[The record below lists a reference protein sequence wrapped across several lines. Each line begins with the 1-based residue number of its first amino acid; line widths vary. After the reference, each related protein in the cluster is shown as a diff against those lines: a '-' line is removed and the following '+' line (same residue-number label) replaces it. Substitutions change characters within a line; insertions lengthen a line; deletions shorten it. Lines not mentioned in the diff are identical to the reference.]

1 MKKLNKREKI
11 VLMSVL
17 LPLLFVA
24 QYYIFKFGIIS
35 PMIKGVNIKIIQGE
49 YIQDIDKYV
58 VKLGDEVT
66 LSAGDY
72 IKVPK
77 YAKDPKIKFSIL
89 DNSKTIKLEDNSQKE
104 ENTVIL
110 KALKTGYTSVAVM
123 KNSRVLQKATILVVD
138 PDIED
143 LNVSLDG
150 DLRYVGDEAE
160 LSSYVQ
166 VDYKEFN
173 NTYKVTYES
182 SDENILKIKD
192 NKVSAVGVGKA
203 TIYAK
208 SKDKVEAIRLN
219 IVARVKEIQIDSSF
233 DISVGQAI
241 KLNPKIITY
250 PRNLKPPTISYKFS
264 QSKLPIERA
273 VTFDEDGTIVGIRS
287 GSEKITISCGEG
299 ENKRIEVVTI
309 NVKEGNLENSMIRN
323 LLSDYIIEDNKLKIA
338 LSWDILNGA
347 TNYDIFIKD
356 ELDEKPIYELYKS
369 ITQEEF
375 LKKSKIRITID
386 LKDDRNKVAYDIYIV
401 ARNEEGTS
409 KPSNVESIRDT
420 IKKEDSKPEDDKPQ
434 DNNTD
439 DSDDSGDKDDDNNK
453 DNTDDGNQDE
463 NDEDNTDDD
472 NQDESDEDQK
482 DNSSEEVTDIE

>member
-11 VLMSVL
+11 VLMSIL
-17 LPLLFVA
+17 LPLLFVT

-123 KNSRVLQKATILVVD
+123 KNTRVLQKATILVVD

-219 IVARVKEIQIDSSF
+219 IVARVKEIQVDSSF

-309 NVKEGNLENSMIRN
+309 NVKEGNLENSTIRN
-323 LLSDYIIEDNKLKIA
+323 LLSDYIIEDNKLKI
-338 LSWDILNGA
+338 S
-347 TNYDIFIKD
+347 
-356 ELDEKPIYELYKS
+356 
-369 ITQEEF
+369 
-375 LKKSKIRITID
+375 
-386 LKDDRNKVAYDIYIV
+386 
-401 ARNEEGTS
+401 
-409 KPSNVESIRDT
+409 
-420 IKKEDSKPEDDKPQ
+420 
-434 DNNTD
+434 
-439 DSDDSGDKDDDNNK
+439 
-453 DNTDDGNQDE
+453 
-463 NDEDNTDDD
+463 
-472 NQDESDEDQK
+472 
-482 DNSSEEVTDIE
+482 